1 MLQALSIFFP
11 RCTSTSDPAR
21 AVPGLVGTV
30 PSVPTERGREWCL
43 GEKRQDREN
52 LPGDAKQ
59 APGLLGPV
67 VTRARQRTCYSINEA
82 ARTSTRLTPSSES
95 ELCVQARQELRGSGK
110 RTRLI
115 SLSLHLL
122 SWFAEPQA
130 PVTRNV
136 SDNLPASVQ
145 NFIPSPGLTLQ
156 FS

>member
-1 MLQALSIFFP
+1 MLQALSIFSP
-11 RCTSTSDPAR
+11 QSTSDPAR
-21 AVPGLVGTV
+21 AVPGLMGTV
-30 PSVPTERGREWCL
+30 SPDPTERGTEWCL

-67 VTRARQRTCYSINEA
+67 VTRARQRTCYSINKA

-95 ELCVQARQELRGSGK
+95 ELCAQARQELLGNGK
-110 RTRLI
+110 RT
-115 SLSLHLL
+115 LSLHLL

-136 SDNLPASVQ
+136 SDNLLVSVQ
-145 NFIPSPGLTLQ
+145 NCIPSPGLTLQ
-156 FS
+156 LS